1 MLGAALLLSALEAQG
16 VDVVFGLPGG
26 SVIPLYDCLK
36 DFNIRHILTR
46 HEQGAVHA
54 ADGYARATG
63 KVGVCFATS
72 GPGATNLVTGIATAQ
87 MDSIPLVCIT
97 GQVSSPLLGKDSFQ
111 EAYTVGICQPV
122 TKHTYAITKASEI
135 PDVVAEAFFVAKT
148 GRPGP
153 VVIDIP
159 KDIFTQE
166 APPAI
171 DGGKVRERVALKFKA
186 YTINKEQVRKAAKM
200 LTEAQKPVMIV
211 GGGVNISEKNH
222 RLLTQLVEKTQIPVS
237 ETLMGRGV
245 FTNEGVLNL
254 GMLGMHGTTAAN
266 YAVQNADVILAIGMR
281 FDDRVTSDV
290 SKFAPKAKIIHVD
303 IDPAEIGKNVAVDL
317 PIVADSEE
325 FLTVL
330 NEVMA
335 AVANRQ
341 EWLDELK
348 AHTKMVKSPANSVLP
363 PKEMF
368 AVIDKLLDEDTIVV
382 TDVGQHQMWAA
393 LFLNPRRTRR
403 FLTSGGAGTMGYGFP
418 AAIGAKFGQPDKKV
432 VLITGDGSF
441 QMNLQELA
449 VVKKFRLPIKICL
462 VNNGYLGMVRQWQE
476 MFHNGNY
483 AETTLDAAPNWQ
495 RLAQAYDINYVCI
508 ENLDD
513 AAQKLA
519 VVFNDDEPYLIDLLV
534 DHTANVYPMVPAGCG
549 LDEIVGD
556 FENEA

>member
-325 FLTVL
+325 FLMVL

>member
-303 IDPAEIGKNVAVDL
+303 IDPAEIGKNVVVDL

-341 EWLDELK
+341 GWLDELK

>member
-303 IDPAEIGKNVAVDL
+303 IDPAEIGKNVVVDL

-325 FLTVL
+325 FLMVL

>member
-303 IDPAEIGKNVAVDL
+303 IDPAEIGKNVVVDL

-330 NEVMA
+330 NEVLA
-335 AVANRQ
+335 AVAIRQ
-341 EWLDELK
+341 GWLDELK

-519 VVFNDDEPYLIDLLV
+519 VVFNDD
-534 DHTANVYPMVPAGCG
+534 
-549 LDEIVGD
+549 
-556 FENEA
+556 